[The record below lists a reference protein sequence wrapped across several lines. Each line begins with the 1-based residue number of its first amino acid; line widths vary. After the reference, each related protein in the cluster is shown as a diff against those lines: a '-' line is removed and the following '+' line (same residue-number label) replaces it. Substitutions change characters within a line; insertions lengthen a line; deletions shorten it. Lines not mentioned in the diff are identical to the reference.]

1 MPDHTRLPAQALE
14 PALTVIDEPQEFPQ
28 VAFTICADAH

>member
-1 MPDHTRLPAQALE
+1 MPDHTRQPAHVLV

-28 VAFTICADAH
+28 FAFTICADDH